1 MPGEK
6 VCVSYYSKLFMAT
19 VKALL
24 PENRCIVS
32 RYSDNCEMT
41 IDCNKCQ
48 KADKVSE
55 MDREEK
61 LKLIKQITPSISIKT
76 INEICDYSIYRR
88 SVDMI
93 GFSELLKDYIVQQK
107 RECIAYLVDEYE
119 MELRNTRSR
128 SYQ

>member
-1 MPGEK
+1 
-6 VCVSYYSKLFMAT
+6 
-19 VKALL
+19 
-24 PENRCIVS
+24 
-32 RYSDNCEMT
+32 
-41 IDCNKCQ
+41 
-48 KADKVSE
+48 

-61 LKLIKQITPSISIKT
+61 LKLIKQITPSISMKT
-76 INEICDYSIYRR
+76 INKICDYSIYRR